1 MNRAYSTIEI
11 KAVEE
16 AGGKRTFTGIASTIR
31 TDRMDDIVVPSGAV
45 FKLPIALCW
54 QHNTKEP
61 VGWVRAARVS
71 EKQIEV
77 DCEIHNE
84 TQPGR
89 LKDRLDEAWQS
100 LKAKLVRGLSI
111 GFNPLE
117 YSRIDGSYGLKYL
130 SWEWLELSPV
140 TVPANSDSSIT
151 AIKAIDIETRAAL
164 GLTRKGVV
172 HLDAGLSGTS
182 TPGASGTQQQRRS
195 GVVYLK
201 S

>member
-1 MNRAYSTIEI
+1 MKRAYSTIEI

-16 AGGKRTFTGIASTIR
+16 AGGKRTFTGIASTIK

-61 VGWVRAARVS
+61 VGWVTAARVS
-71 EKQIEV
+71 DKQIEV

-84 TQPGR
+84 TEPGR

-100 LKAKLVRGLSI
+100 LKSKLVRGLSI

-151 AIKAIDIETRAAL
+151 AIKAIDTETRAAL

-172 HLDAGLSGTS
+172 HLDAGLTS
-182 TPGASGTQQQRRS
+182 KTTPGASGSKQARRT
-195 GVVYLK
+195 GAVYLK

>member
-11 KAVEE
+11 KALAEV
-16 AGGKRTFTGIASTIR
+16 GGKRTFTGIASTIQ

-61 VGWVRAARVS
+61 VGWVHAARVS

-84 TQPGR
+84 TEPGR

-100 LKAKLVRGLSI
+100 IKAKLVRGLSI

-117 YSRIDGSYGLKYL
+117 SSRIEGTYGLKFL

-140 TVPANSDSSIT
+140 TVPANAGSSIT
-151 AIKAIDIETRAAL
+151 SIKSADQAIRRAAP
-164 GLTRKGVV
+164 GARPVV
-172 HLDAGLSGTS
+172 RLDAGTTGKPQPGVSGTKQ
-182 TPGASGTQQQRRS
+182 ARRS
-195 GVVYLK
+195 GVVYLN

>member
-84 TQPGR
+84 TEPGR

-100 LKAKLVRGLSI
+100 LKSKLVRGLSI

-140 TVPANSDSSIT
+140 TVPANADSSIT
-151 AIKAIDIETRAAL
+151 AIKTIDTETRAAL

-172 HLDAGLSGTS
+172 HLDAGLTGKP
-182 TPGASGTQQQRRS
+182 TPGASGTKQQRRS

>member
-11 KAVEE
+11 KAITET
-16 AGGKRTFTGIASTIR
+16 GGKRTFTGIASTIK

-61 VGWVRAARVS
+61 VGWVTAARVS

-84 TQPGR
+84 TEPGR

-117 YSRIDGSYGLKYL
+117 SSRIEGTYGLKFL

-140 TVPANSDSSIT
+140 TVPANADSSIT
-151 AIKAIDIETRAAL
+151 AIKSADQAIRRAAS
-164 GLTRKGVV
+164 GARPVV
-172 HLDAGLSGTS
+172 RLDPAGSASKSL
-182 TPGASGTQQQRRS
+182 PGASGTKPLRRP
-195 GVVYLK
+195 GVVYLN